1 MFRAVVVETGTGT
14 LIVLQNVVIKF
25 IVSSFYEKSCNG
37 SYDNLAPSF
46 RYKSG
51 GISGFQCKDK
61 L

>member
-1 MFRAVVVETGTGT
+1 METGTGT

-37 SYDNLAPSF
+37 SFDNLAPSF

-51 GISGFQCKDK
+51 GNSGFEYKEK